1 MHAVDAMKRSIT
13 WGAIVGVALG
23 ATVTVALSRGW
34 LEMPWTASASQRVP
48 GTLELDDTAPGATDP
63 RDDYSSGWARPL
75 RPGGLR
81 VGDLAAS
88 LPRS

>member
-1 MHAVDAMKRSIT
+1 MQTSNAMTRSIT
-13 WGAIVGVALG
+13 WGAIVGVVLG

-34 LEMPWTASASQRVP
+34 LEMPWRSARASDIASPV
-48 GTLELDDTAPGATDP
+48 LLDDTAPGATDEP
-63 RDDYSSGWARPL
+63 ASYARPL

-81 VGDLAAS
+81 VGDLATS

>member
-1 MHAVDAMKRSIT
+1 MHAVNAMKRSIT
-13 WGAIVGVALG
+13 LGAIVGVALG

-34 LEMPWTASASQRVP
+34 LEMPWTASASSGAPSTIR
-48 GTLELDDTAPGATDP
+48 LDDTAPGAADEP
-63 RDDYSSGWARPL
+63 SSYARPL

-81 VGDLAAS
+81 VGELAAS

>member
-1 MHAVDAMKRSIT
+1 MTRSIT

-34 LEMPWTASASQRVP
+34 LEMPWTAHATHRVP
-48 GTLELDDTAPGATDP
+48 TTLQLDETAPGATDP
-63 RDDYSSGWARPL
+63 RGDYSRPL

>member
-1 MHAVDAMKRSIT
+1 MHAVNAMKRSIT
-13 WGAIVGVALG
+13 WGAIVGVVLG

-34 LEMPWTASASQRVP
+34 LEMPWTASASPGVP
-48 GTLELDDTAPGATDP
+48 AMLELDDTAPGAIDP
-63 RDDYSSGWARPL
+63 RTDYARPL

-81 VGDLAAS
+81 VGELAAS